1 QKGQQLDG
9 GIQTGEEST
18 GVEGDQAR
26 NGSVGAWSGVGI
38 ARSCGALTPVAL
50 RAPSVSAPQDL
61 LTLLRRGT
69 SYFALTPVPLNRV
82 WDYRFQVKT
91 QGVLLTDALVVTL
104 FSKEGKKFAQ
114 LTWRQ

>member
-1 QKGQQLDG
+1 
-9 GIQTGEEST
+9 
-18 GVEGDQAR
+18 
-26 NGSVGAWSGVGI
+26 
-38 ARSCGALTPVAL
+38 
-50 RAPSVSAPQDL
+50 
-61 LTLLRRGT
+61 
-69 SYFALTPVPLNRV
+69 LTPVPLNRV